1 MQTKNLKPITMKTSN
16 KTKTRLAVIIMV
28 VMSLVS
34 VSLNA
39 QKANA
44 NYLLASLAGPY
55 ISFDKYEI
63 LHSIVPQ
70 HSHTDPLDL
79 NPLEDWMMNPSQWT
93 DKSSNEEEIAIE
105 SWMYSG
111 NWENTGITDD
121 EIEIESWMYSTDWK
135 NTNEAENEIMLE
147 SWMTNLQDW
156 N

>member
-1 MQTKNLKPITMKTSN
+1 MKTSN

-63 LHSIVPQ
+63 LHSFVPQ
-70 HSHTDPLDL
+70 HTRTLPVDI
-79 NPLEDWMMNPSQWT
+79 NPLEDWMMNPSEWT
-93 DKSSNEEEIAIE
+93 IKSNNEETEEEIAIE

-111 NWENTGITDD
+111 NWEISEMIEKD
-121 EIEIESWMYSTDWK
+121 IEIESWMYSTDWK
-135 NTNEAENEIMLE
+135 NTNEAEQEIMME
-147 SWMTNLQDW
+147 SWMSDLQDW